1 MEPSDV
7 RDHAATW
14 LYIPAPKVDT
24 LLAKAVANADAVI
37 IDFEDATHP
46 SQRADARRLVLDVL
60 TSVQPIPVDVR
71 VNAVGSDDFALDM
84 AAVEPLVRAGFVQGI
99 RLPKVESPSDVA
111 VAQAI
116 AGTWSREPLFVC
128 LLESAL
134 GVANAHEIGRAA
146 GVQGLSLGESDLRAD
161 LALPRDSDAG
171 LLLARQTVVLASRA
185 AGLRSPM
192 GSVFPNVADDAG
204 LRASCE
210 TLRTLGFYGRSCIHP
225 KQIGPVREAFAP
237 SSDEMAW
244 AQQILAK
251 AGDMEVSGSGAAKLD
266 DGSFIDP
273 AIVRLAQ
280 NISARSNALGVTS

>member
-1 MEPSDV
+1 M

-14 LYIPAPKVDT
+14 LYIPAPKADT
-24 LLAKAVANADAVI
+24 LLPKAVANADAVI

-46 SQRADARRLVLDVL
+46 SQRAEARVLVTEVL

-84 AAVEPLVRAGFVQGI
+84 AAIEPLVREGLVQGV
-99 RLPKVESPSDVA
+99 RLPKVESAADVA

-116 AGTWSREPLFVC
+116 AGSWSDAPLFVC

-134 GVANAHEIGRAA
+134 GVANAHEIARAV

-161 LALPRDSDAG
+161 LALPRDSDDG
-171 LLLARQTVVLASRA
+171 LLLARQTAVLASRA

-192 GSVFPNVADDAG
+192 GSVFPNVNDEDG

-210 TLRTLGFYGRSCIHP
+210 SLRRLGFFGRSCIHP
-225 KQIGPVREAFAP
+225 KQIAPVREVFAP
-237 SSDEMAW
+237 QPDEVAW
-244 AQQILAK
+244 AGQILAK
-251 AGDMEVSGSGAAKLD
+251 AGDMDVSGSGAAKLD

-280 NISARSNALGVTS
+280 NITARALALGVSS

>member
-1 MEPSDV
+1 M

-14 LYIPAPKVDT
+14 LYIPAPKADI
-24 LLAKAVANADAVI
+24 LLPKAVANADAVI

-46 SQRADARRLVLDVL
+46 SQRAEARVLVTEVL

-84 AAVEPLVRAGFVQGI
+84 AAMEPLVRAGLVQGV
-99 RLPKVESPSDVA
+99 RLPKVESAADVA

-116 AGTWSREPLFVC
+116 AGSWSDAPLFVC

-134 GVANAHEIGRAA
+134 GVANAHEIARAV

-161 LALPRDSDAG
+161 LALPRDSDDG

-192 GSVFPNVADDAG
+192 GSVFPNVNDEDG

-210 TLRTLGFYGRSCIHP
+210 SLRRLGFFGRSCIHP
-225 KQIGPVREAFAP
+225 KQIAPVREVFAP
-237 SSDEMAW
+237 QPDEVAW
-244 AQQILAK
+244 AGQILAK
-251 AGDMEVSGSGAAKLD
+251 AGDMAVSGSGAAKLD

-280 NISARSNALGVTS
+280 NITARALALGVSS

>member
-1 MEPSDV
+1 M

-14 LYIPAPKVDT
+14 LYIPAPKADI
-24 LLAKAVANADAVI
+24 LLPKAVANADAVI

-46 SQRADARRLVLDVL
+46 SQRAEARVLVTEVL

-84 AAVEPLVRAGFVQGI
+84 TAIEPLVRAGLVQGV
-99 RLPKVESPSDVA
+99 RLPKVESAADVA

-116 AGTWSREPLFVC
+116 AGSWSDAPLFVC
-128 LLESAL
+128 LLESAP
-134 GVANAHEIGRAA
+134 GVANAHEIARAV

-161 LALPRDSDAG
+161 LALPRDSDDG

-192 GSVFPNVADDAG
+192 GSVFPNVNDEDG

-210 TLRTLGFYGRSCIHP
+210 SLRRLGFFGRSCIHP
-225 KQIGPVREAFAP
+225 KQIAPVREVFAP
-237 SSDEMAW
+237 QPDEVAW
-244 AQQILAK
+244 AGQILAK
-251 AGDMEVSGSGAAKLD
+251 AGDMAVSGSGAAKLD

-280 NISARSNALGVTS
+280 NITARAQALGVSS

>member
-1 MEPSDV
+1 M

-14 LYIPAPKVDT
+14 LYIPAPKADV
-24 LLAKAVANADAVI
+24 LLPKAVANADAVI

-46 SQRADARRLVLDVL
+46 SQRVDARRLVNEVV
-60 TSVQPIPVDVR
+60 TSLQPIPVDVR

-84 AAVEPLVRAGFVQGI
+84 AAIEPLVRAGFVQGI
-99 RLPKVESPSDVA
+99 RLPKVESASDVA

-116 AGTWSREPLFVC
+116 AGTWSSAPLFVC
-128 LLESAL
+128 LLESAR
-134 GVANAHEIGRAA
+134 GVANAHEIARAE

-161 LALPRDSDAG
+161 LALPRDSDDG

-192 GSVFPNVADDAG
+192 GSVFPNVTDEDG

-210 TLRTLGFYGRSCIHP
+210 LLRTLGFYGRSCIHP
-225 KQIGPVREAFAP
+225 KQIAPVRDVFAP
-237 SSDEMAW
+237 EPEEVDW
-244 AQQILAK
+244 AGQILAK
-251 AGDMEVSGSGAAKLD
+251 AGDMDVSGSGAAKLD

-280 NISARSNALGVTS
+280 NITARANALGGSS